1 VVYLFLPWLDRSP
14 VKSMRY
20 KGMLSRSFFALFILS
35 FLGLMYAGLNP
46 PEPKF
51 VWIGRLSTIG
61 YFLYFIL
68 MPFYTRAERVKPVP
82 QRLTYHA
89 HS

>member
-1 VVYLFLPWLDRSP
+1 
-14 VKSMRY
+14 
-20 KGMLSRSFFALFILS
+20 
-35 FLGLMYAGLNP
+35 MYAGLNP

-61 YFLYFIL
+61 YFLYFIG
-68 MPFYTRAERVKPVP
+68 MPFYTRTERVKPVP

-89 HS
+89 H